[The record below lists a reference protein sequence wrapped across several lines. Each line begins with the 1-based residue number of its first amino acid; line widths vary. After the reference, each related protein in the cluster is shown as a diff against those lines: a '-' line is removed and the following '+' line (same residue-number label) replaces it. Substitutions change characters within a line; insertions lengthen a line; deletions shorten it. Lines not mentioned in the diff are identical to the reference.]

1 MSCSSFWNWLQ
12 ECACHIVNS
21 MKAVW
26 QAQLGDI
33 VFVELPE
40 VGAELEKEGQFGVV
54 ESVKVIVKLQTK
66 LFQFC
71 PSNQTS

>member
-1 MSCSSFWNWLQ
+1 MTIGLHGSVLI
-12 ECACHIVNS
+12 HKP
-21 MKAVW
+21 M

-54 ESVKVIVKLQTK
+54 ESVKVGHCSWHRKSIAAR
-66 LFQFC
+66 
-71 PSNQTS
+71 